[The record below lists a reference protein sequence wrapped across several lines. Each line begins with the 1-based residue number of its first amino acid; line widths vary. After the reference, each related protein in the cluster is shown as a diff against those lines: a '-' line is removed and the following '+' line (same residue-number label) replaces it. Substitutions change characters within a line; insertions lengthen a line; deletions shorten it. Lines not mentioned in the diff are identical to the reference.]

1 MEKGWHLILCMCEL
15 SLYVCSVAQLCLTLC
30 DPMDCSMP
38 PSSVHEIF
46 QARILEWA
54 AISSSRGSGL
64 PLTFL
69 TYRHIINWLILC
81 TLLYTKV
88 LIPRFCCIFKDAKDL
103 SIRKI
108 MIYIFISYLFSP
120 VQSLSCIRHFA
131 TPWTAACQAFLSII
145 NS

>member
-108 MIYIFISYLFSP
+108 IIYIFISYLFSP
-120 VQSLSCIRHFA
+120 VQFSHSVMSNSLQPHG
-131 TPWTAACQAFLSII
+131 P
-145 NS
+145 